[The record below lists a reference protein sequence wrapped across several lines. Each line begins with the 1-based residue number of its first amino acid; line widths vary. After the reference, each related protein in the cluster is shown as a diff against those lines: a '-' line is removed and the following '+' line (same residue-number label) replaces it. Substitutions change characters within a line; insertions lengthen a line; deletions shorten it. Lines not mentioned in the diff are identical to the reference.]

1 MTETTKEIFENYE
14 IRKTASQKGKFIDYA
29 VKKCGEM
36 GYSATVESKKGKSPK
51 NIVIGNPEG
60 AKVIFTAHYDTCP
73 RLPVPNFITPK
84 SFGIYLLYQMLLTVG
99 ILAIPMLI
107 ALGVR
112 FLLNTLGADELYS
125 ELAYSILKAAGIV
138 GILFLLMAGPA
149 NPHTANDNTSG
160 VTVLFDIMRDLPEEL
175 SDKVAFVFFD
185 LEEVGLVGSSAF
197 ASRRKGKLNAI
208 PVFNFDCISDGETIL
223 FAMRKGARDLA
234 EIIEKSFA
242 PDGKFS
248 IDVPRKGAFYPSDQ
262 VNFKRGVGVAA
273 LKKNKRGI
281 LYMNKIHTANDTVYC
296 EDNIEFIKNGAIS
309 LAKAF
314 AEV

>member
-1 MTETTKEIFENYE
+1 MTETTREIFENYE
-14 IRKTASQKGKFIDYA
+14 IRKTASQKSKFIDYT

-36 GYSATVESKKGKSPK
+36 GYSAVVEAKKGKSPK
-51 NIVIGNPEG
+51 NIVVGNPES

-84 SFGIYLLYQMLLTVG
+84 CFGIYLLYQLLLTVG
-99 ILAIPMLI
+99 IFAIPMLI

-112 FLLNTLGADELYS
+112 FLLNALGIDELYS
-125 ELAYSILKAAGIV
+125 ELAYSILRTAGIV

-160 VTVLFDIMRDLPEEL
+160 VTVLFDIMRDLPETL
-175 SDKVAFVFFD
+175 RDKVAFVFFD

-197 ASRRKGKLNAI
+197 ASGRKGKLNTI

-223 FAMRKGARDLA
+223 FATKKGARDLR
-234 EIIEKSFA
+234 ETIEKSFVS
-242 PDGKFS
+242 DGKFNV
-248 IDVPRKGAFYPSDQ
+248 DVPEKGVFYPSDQ

-281 LYMNKIHTANDTVYC
+281 LYMNKIHTAKDTVYC

-309 LAKAF
+309 LARALT
-314 AEV
+314 E

>member
-14 IRKTASQKGKFIDYA
+14 IRKTSSQKNKFIEYA
-29 VKKCGEM
+29 VKKSEEM
-36 GYSATVESKKGKSPK
+36 GYRATVETKNGKSPK
-51 NIVIGNPEG
+51 NIVVGNPED

-84 SFGIYLLYQMLLTVG
+84 CFGIYLLYQILLTVG
-99 ILAIPMLI
+99 IFAVPMLV
-107 ALGVR
+107 ALAVKFALSLFGVDG
-112 FLLNTLGADELYS
+112 FYNELVYDVLKTL
-125 ELAYSILKAAGIV
+125 GIV
-138 GILFLLMAGPA
+138 GMLFLLMAGPA

-175 SDKVAFVFFD
+175 RDKVAFVFFD

-197 ASRRKGKLNAI
+197 ASKRKGKLDSV

-234 EIIEKSFA
+234 NAIEKAFA
-242 PDGKFS
+242 PNEKFS
-248 IDVPRKGAFYPSDQ
+248 VDIPKKGAFYPSDQ

-281 LYMNKIHTANDTVYC
+281 LYMNKIHTVNDTVYD
-296 EDNIEFIKNGAIS
+296 EDNIEFIKNGAIT
-309 LAKAF
+309 LAKALDR
-314 AEV
+314 